1 MKMKLEEITK
11 LPLYVVY
18 NELNI
23 ALQKYNEY
31 KISRGSIMSYLG

>member
-1 MKMKLEEITK
+1 VKMKLEEITK

-23 ALQKYNEY
+23 ALQKC
-31 KISRGSIMSYLG
+31 IMSIKLQEEA